1 MTDVIADIT
10 DVLAKAA
17 GTQKAAKDAIDATQD
32 DIKMAEDILNQ
43 VGADLFCSLKTSPSC
58 LFRFRLILSLGNMIL
73 SLKLAAIELYVRL
86 VTQ

>member
-43 VGADLFCSLKTSPSC
+43 VGVHLFCSFKHQT
-58 LFRFRLILSLGNMIL
+58 
-73 SLKLAAIELYVRL
+73 
-86 VTQ
+86 

>member
-17 GTQKAAKDAIDATQD
+17 RTQKAAEDAIDATQD

-43 VGADLFCSLKTSPSC
+43 VGAHLFL
-58 LFRFRLILSLGNMIL
+58 
-73 SLKLAAIELYVRL
+73 
-86 VTQ
+86 